1 MNVYLPLVA
10 EVFEDSEVILLSV
23 VCAHVK
29 L

>member
-10 EVFEDSEVILLSV
+10 AVFEDSEVILLSL
-23 VCAHVK
+23 VCTHVK

>member
-10 EVFEDSEVILLSV
+10 AVFEDSEVILLSE
-23 VCAHVK
+23 VCTHVK